1 MNYKIKYNLSH
12 IDNLDA
18 LKQEQSMVRQRLAY
32 RENELKLKMYEIPAE
47 VTAAGVNSFI
57 PAILRGKVTER
68 ILNGGK
74 KLINALLVPE
84 DKRPSNML
92 TKAAKTGGLF
102 MILKKGF
109 RLLLKK

>member
-12 IDNLDA
+12 INNLDA
-18 LKQEQSMVRQRLAY
+18 LKQEQSKVRQRIAY
-32 RENELKLKMYEIPAE
+32 REDELKLKMYEIPAE

-57 PAILRGKVTER
+57 PAILRGKVSES
-68 ILNGGK
+68 ILKGGK
-74 KLINALLVPE
+74 KLINALLLPE
-84 DKRPSNML
+84 DKRPTNIL
-92 TKAAKTGGLF
+92 TKAAKTGGLI